1 MENNRPYWKVALSL
15 LLSLGGTILI
25 IVVGV
30 KLLRFFAP
38 FVIGYIISLIAN
50 PLVRFFEEHIKLR
63 RKHGSILIIIGV
75 LAAIVAVFYFGGG
88 KLISEVQKLMMD
100 SPEIYQDMENTFNT
114 VGGKLEGV
122 FERLPEGVQ
131 LGLSD
136 ARGNLDQT
144 MGKLISAVSEPTM
157 DAAGSFATRVPSLL
171 VAAVVALV
179 SAYFFIA
186 QREQVLE
193 TVRRIVPEPI
203 AKRIAIIA
211 DGLKYAVGGYFK
223 AQLKIMVVIA
233 VILLAGFLILGVHY
247 AVLVCILVA
256 FMDFLPFFGTGT
268 ILIPWAVV
276 AFLTGDY
283 KRMIGLLILYVIA
296 LVVHQAIQ
304 PKMVGDTLGI
314 DPLPTLAFIYI
325 GYKMGGIIWMILA
338 VPIGMIVI
346 NLYKAGAFDYILDD
360 VKILVKGI
368 LDLRKTD

>member
-15 LLSLGGTILI
+15 LFSLGGTILV

-38 FVIGYIISLIAN
+38 FVVGYIISLIAN
-50 PLVRFFEEHIKLR
+50 PLVRFLEEHVRIM

-75 LAAIVAVFYFGGG
+75 LAAIVAVCYFGGG
-88 KLISEVQKLMMD
+88 KLISEVRKLMMD
-100 SPEIYQDMENTFNT
+100 SPEIYRDMENTFNM
-114 VGGKLEGV
+114 VGEKLEGILM
-122 FERLPEGVQ
+122 RLPEGVRM
-131 LGLSD
+131 GLSD

-144 MGKLISAVSEPTM
+144 MGKIISAISEPTM
-157 DAAGSFATRVPSLL
+157 DAAGSAATRVPSLL
-171 VAAVVALV
+171 VATIVALV

-193 TVRRIVPEPI
+193 AVRKIVPEQI
-203 AKRIAIIA
+203 AKRIVMVT

-283 KRMIGLLILYVIA
+283 KRMIGLLIIYVIA

-304 PKMVGDTLGI
+304 PKMVGDTLGM

-368 LDLRKTD
+368 LDLRKPD